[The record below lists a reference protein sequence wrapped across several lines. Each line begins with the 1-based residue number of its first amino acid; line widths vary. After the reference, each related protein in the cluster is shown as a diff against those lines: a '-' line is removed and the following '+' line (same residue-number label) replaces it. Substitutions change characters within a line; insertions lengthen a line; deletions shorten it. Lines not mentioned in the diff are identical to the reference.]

1 MYCQKCGKELNEG
14 SMYCRDCG
22 TSVGRNNMNYAP
34 PGNGSNYYVSLRE
47 KSAGIAIVLGFLC
60 AGLGHLYAGKLT
72 RGLCI
77 LFGNMALSI
86 PAMAI
91 SIWWFTDYY
100 NYDYYYPDF
109 SGIFL
114 LILILNIPSLV
125 LLIWSL
131 YDVNKIV
138 KEYNT
143 RLKETGNPPW

>member
-1 MYCQKCGKELNEG
+1 MRDDAIYCSSCGA
-14 SMYCRDCG
+14 
-22 TSVGRNNMNYAP
+22 SVNRNNMNNTS
-34 PGNGSNYYVSLRE
+34 PGNGSNYYISLRE
-47 KSAGIAIVLGFLC
+47 KSAGIAIVLGFLY

-86 PAMAI
+86 PMI
-91 SIWWFTDYY
+91 VLTFWWLD
-100 NYDYYYPDF
+100 DYYYDYDYFYSDF
-109 SGIFL
+109 SGLF
-114 LILILNIPSLV
+114 ILIFVLSIPSLI

-143 RLKETGNPPW
+143 RLRETGNPPW